1 MNKIHFLKDY
11 QITFQ
16 RGKFLKWYLSQLFVM
31 WMMNHLKNQWKT
43 PKVKSLKLMDLT
55 ISFFKCSKKIK
66 ITCKIILKSARKKCK
81 TTLIRDHFWI
91 NQSFKSNLLL
101 IKNQIK
107 SDQSLENSFM
117 LLINQFKITKA
128 HWRNTKFSKLKQAP
142 LECLQLKFKWKLSRF
157 NNTRFQITQVW
168 KSIKF
173 LS

>member
-1 MNKIHFLKDY
+1 
-11 QITFQ
+11 
-16 RGKFLKWYLSQLFVM
+16 
-31 WMMNHLKNQWKT
+31 
-43 PKVKSLKLMDLT
+43 MDLT
-55 ISFFKCSKKIK
+55 ISFFKCSKKIR
-66 ITCKIILKSARKKCK
+66 ITSKIILKSARKKCK

-91 NQSFKSNLLL
+91 NQSFKRNLLL

-173 LS
+173 LSSKTAISNCFQWKIKIIQVKWISKVSVDK